1 MKYRPRFTRTPNGLT
16 QCELVQGE
24 DETVLAK
31 AFGGNRAEAL
41 EITADLLDA
50 IFEEEI
56 ERSMP

>member
-1 MKYRPRFTRTPNGLT
+1 MNYRPRFTRTPNGLT

-24 DETVLAK
+24 TVLAK
-31 AFGGNRAEAL
+31 AFGGNRVEAL

-56 ERSMP
+56 ERSIS